1 MPPSLLQGYCEG
13 GEAQKGAAA
22 APPSELRARPKAE
35 KADAMPGATAALL
48 SVVETALAAVTVS
61 APDYETLE
69 FFWTL
74 RRLIKT
80 GTGPMSLSQQ
90 ATFARRRRGAPL
102 PSFPSSR
109 PRLSDSGQLRAT
121 LRRGAHPRGR
131 RGGAAD
137 RRRRRLA

>member
-1 MPPSLLQGYCEG
+1 MPPSLLQRYCEG

-35 KADAMPGATAALL
+35 KADAMLGATAALL
-48 SVVETALAAVTVS
+48 SIVETALAAVTVS

-90 ATFARRRRGAPL
+90 ASFA
-102 PSFPSSR
+102 
-109 PRLSDSGQLRAT
+109 
-121 LRRGAHPRGR
+121 
-131 RGGAAD
+131 
-137 RRRRRLA
+137 